1 MSCYKNW
8 LYKYIDVLR
17 LVATEIVTYF
27 ILVSPTITSSL
38 TGSFPHLTNP
48 VNAGMLACSAATFL
62 ILVYVT
68 QLLFLVK
75 FTIYLGKQME
85 PPTRSKGMGLLIRL
99 IVHFIVY
106 RIIQTLL
113 IAFLITQTYVYCD
126 VDSTT
131 YQLVLLSVVS
141 VFIYLTPVVGILTY
155 LVLKHGW
162 IHDLCI
168 MYCTDYLSYLNTIQ
182 YNPNTTRQSIQTA
195 LTKFEFE
202 ILTMESHQYNLSRSN
217 VKFAYPLRVILLSL
231 PNAVCLIALI
241 YVVHYLFHIL
251 FPDVTRCR
259 LEPYIFGMDCFVYT
273 FTCCKQYS
281 VEFWCS

>member
-1 MSCYKNW
+1 MR
-8 LYKYIDVLR
+8 DTTV
-17 LVATEIVTYF
+17 
-27 ILVSPTITSSL
+27 
-38 TGSFPHLTNP
+38 
-48 VNAGMLACSAATFL
+48 
-62 ILVYVT
+62 LVYVT

-141 VFIYLTPVVGILTY
+141 VFIYLTPVAGILTF
-155 LVLKHGW
+155 LILKHGR

-168 MYCTDYLSYLNTIQ
+168 VYCTDYLSYLNTIQ
-182 YNPNTTRQSIQTA
+182 CNPNTAQETKQSIQTA

-202 ILTMESHQYNLSRSN
+202 TLMHESHKYKSSRRN
-217 VKFAYPLRVILLSL
+217 VRFAYPLRVILLSL
-231 PNAVCLIALI
+231 LYAVCLIALI
-241 YVVHYLFHIL
+241 TLFTIYSASRFQTSQDADL
-251 FPDVTRCR
+251 SI
-259 LEPYIFGMDCFVYT
+259 IFGVWIALCILLLVVNNIQLILVLLIIFARIVTSLGRCMHSILLQCL
-273 FTCCKQYS
+273 
-281 VEFWCS
+281 